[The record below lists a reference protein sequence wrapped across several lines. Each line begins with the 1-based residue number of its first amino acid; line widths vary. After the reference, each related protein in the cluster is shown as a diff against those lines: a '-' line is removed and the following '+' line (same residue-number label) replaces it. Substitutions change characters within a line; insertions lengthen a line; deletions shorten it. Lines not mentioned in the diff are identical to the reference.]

1 MTTSDLLRLAAAAA
15 LASVVYATVWV
26 VWVPW
31 ALLGRDH
38 LAAQRHDLVRDTVER
53 ELGGPVTRRRALV
66 GSLRGIV
73 RSTVRPFDR
82 DHLTAVVSGDT
93 PTWARAVSRGHA
105 LRARRAQRALRRG
118 RTPRPQHE
126 AAAVVV
132 ARTHADRAST
142 QARALDAVRARHDRH
157 LRAFDAALA
166 DLPAGPGRLEAVRRL
181 EQRDDT
187 VRGSLAELLGDR
199 ALRAL
204 WMPYIGATLD
214 LLGRGV
220 TLGFVLGVAVTGA
233 FVPDL
238 VVMAGWGGVGSL
250 VGMVGA
256 AVALVRLDLRA
267 IAAAFGDDVPDSLRL
282 VTATRLGRWV
292 GALAPVVTVAIVA
305 VTAGL
310 R

>member
-1 MTTSDLLRLAAAAA
+1 M
-15 LASVVYATVWV
+15 
-26 VWVPW
+26 
-31 ALLGRDH
+31 
-38 LAAQRHDLVRDTVER
+38 
-53 ELGGPVTRRRALV
+53 
-66 GSLRGIV
+66 
-73 RSTVRPFDR
+73 
-82 DHLTAVVSGDT
+82 
-93 PTWARAVSRGHA
+93 
-105 LRARRAQRALRRG
+105 
-118 RTPRPQHE
+118 
-126 AAAVVV
+126 
-132 ARTHADRAST
+132 
-142 QARALDAVRARHDRH
+142 RARHERH
-157 LRAFDAALA
+157 VRAFDAALA

-292 GALAPVVTVAIVA
+292 GALAPVIAVAIVA